1 MMTKQQ
7 MEKREMQSTEEA
19 VTNESASSVEAKES
33 ASAKNVNQNRR
44 SGQIT
49 SKSAAKESSLAK
61 SESGA
66 LKRSGSTS
74 SVEFNGGA
82 RIGINQ
88 TDMYHRKSRQALK
101 EERMGGK
108 TGYNGERERMA
119 MTGNNGEMERMAM
132 TGNNGETEM
141 VTLGYND
148 EIERRAAMG
157 SRGCIA
163 TKEMQSSQMEST
175 SMNHSTMESNMS
187 QESCSEAT
195 SMMGD
200 HSERSVETQM
210 EMIEH
215 WEAKSMEA
223 RSMEA
228 RSMEAR
234 SMEATSM
241 EARSMEAKS
250 MEAQSMAANSFE
262 SSCMESS
269 ECMESTTM
277 MESKAVTLHK
287 ESNRACQSMDSQFLT
302 DAQSLS
308 MTGDHQYIDQIPNG
322 ISSLDESAMSVHE
335 SSQSRSEAR
344 MESDEF
350 GRRSRKEEAAEEKRM
365 RRKEMRE
372 NGETAYDQSMM
383 SRERTLSWEHGGDS
397 PMQRSRE
404 ERRLESGLRR
414 GIEGKGEDASNEEED
429 INGICWHHINYK
441 TAEEEKHQPEFL
453 KAKLKK
459 TSFGPSDRR
468 RKSSASDTSSR

>member
-49 SKSAAKESSLAK
+49 SKSAAKESSLDK
-61 SESGA
+61 SESSA

-101 EERMGGK
+101 EEKMGGK
-108 TGYNGERERMA
+108 TGYNGGMERMA

-132 TGNNGETEM
+132 TGNNGEKM
-141 VTLGYND
+141 VTLGYNG
-148 EIERRAAMG
+148 EIERRA
-157 SRGCIA
+157 
-163 TKEMQSSQMEST
+163 
-175 SMNHSTMESNMS
+175 MESNMS
-187 QESCSEAT
+187 EESCREAT

-200 HSERSVETQM
+200 HSEMSVETQM

-228 RSMEAR
+228 
-234 SMEATSM
+234 TSM
-241 EARSMEAKS
+241 ETTSMESKSTEAK
-250 MEAQSMAANSFE
+250 SMAANSFE
-262 SSCMESS
+262 SSCVESS

-277 MESKAVTLHK
+277 MESKALMQNK
-287 ESNRACQSMDSQFLT
+287 ESNRACQSMDSQFMT
-302 DAQSLS
+302 DAQFMNDTNSLS
-308 MTGDHQYIDQIPNG
+308 MTGNHQYIDQIPND
-322 ISSLDESAMSVHE
+322 ISFDESAMSVHE

-372 NGETAYDQSMM
+372 NGETAYEESMM

-397 PMQRSRE
+397 SMQRSRE

-414 GIEGKGEDASNEEED
+414 GIEGKGEEASNEEED